1 LRSGGLICKD
11 ETMTNAAA
19 SANAHALFTFKGM
32 LTKFMRML
40 FPLEFR
46 LDSLANTGAILP
58 FHYPLVAG
66 EMIYLPESV
75 AQIGNEALA
84 RDYYVLTAAHLAARH
99 EFGSFEFRLA
109 DIPGFEERGETGVE
123 ALDGYVEAFDDPA
136 LAGALLRLC
145 ESARVDAE
153 LARRYRGL
161 APRLRRMNTSLAE
174 MLRPEA
180 LSTILVK
187 AALDAGSNAGPADG
201 FNRRARGF
209 FEELREPGTNVTRSA
224 LVAGAM
230 YQWLQAL
237 IAAARAAGVT
247 DALGERADQVRND
260 LIGNLNRPAG
270 DAGDALGEGADQDG
284 GGETDQLVQMES
296 SGRHSKGKGG
306 RPLTPEE
313 LRKLIEQGAQLKPSE
328 SSGDAEGDGMYLTQL
343 SNKDVQELEQLREQ
357 LGEVSTMPGAG
368 RLVLG
373 RTRSQDSYY
382 AYDEWDYVAADY
394 RRNWCRLREIR
405 VEGDGGDFFEATLLR
420 YAELLPQVRRNFQR
434 IRPASY
440 RMVRGLEDGDE
451 IDLERTIESR
461 VARRMGEVPDNRVY
475 KARKKEARDV
485 ATLFL
490 LDMSASTDEP
500 IHREPPRYGQQ
511 DDDNDDWTRTW
522 QRRPQQPQRPR
533 RIIDVNKEALVIM
546 AQALEEI
553 GDSYAI
559 MGFSGHGRDN
569 VEFYVIKEFDNELT
583 DEVKARVGA
592 VEPKRSTRMGTA
604 IRHVR
609 EKFKDVASRA
619 KHVMLLSDGFP
630 QDFDY
635 GHDRRS
641 NAYGIQDTMV
651 ALKELEMAGVLPF
664 CITVDRTGH
673 DYLRQ
678 MCSASR
684 YLVIEDITSLPRQ
697 LPKIYEQVV
706 RW

>member
-1 LRSGGLICKD
+1 
-11 ETMTNAAA
+11 MTNAAP
-19 SANAHALFTFKGM
+19 SANEHALFIFKGM

-58 FHYPLVAG
+58 FHYPLIAG

-75 AQIGNEALA
+75 AQLEGGGLA
-84 RDYYVLTAAHLAARH
+84 RDYYILTAAHLAARH
-99 EFGSFEFRLA
+99 EFGSFDFQLA
-109 DIPGFEERGETGVE
+109 DIPGFEERGEIGVE

-145 ESARVDAE
+145 EAARVDAE

-161 APRLRRMNTSLAE
+161 ALRLRRMNSRLSE

-187 AALDAGSNAGPADG
+187 AALAADSDQGGPADG
-201 FNRRARGF
+201 FNRRARDF
-209 FEELREPGTNVTRSA
+209 FEQLRQPGTSVTQSA

-237 IAAARAAGVT
+237 IAVARAAGAA

-270 DAGDALGEGADQDG
+270 DEGGALGDSADQDG

-328 SSGDAEGDGMYLTQL
+328 SRGDADGDGMYLTQL
-343 SNKDVQELEQLREQ
+343 TNKDVQELEQLREQ

-368 RLVLG
+368 RLMLG

-394 RRNWCRLREIR
+394 RRNWCRLREIY

-461 VARRMGEVPDNRVY
+461 IARRMGEVPDNRVY

-500 IHREPPRYGQQ
+500 IHREPPRYSQQ
-511 DDDNDDWTRTW
+511 DDDDDWAKTW

-651 ALKELEMAGVLPF
+651 ALKELEMSGVLPF

>member
-1 LRSGGLICKD
+1 MTVMTEQMVAPD
-11 ETMTNAAA
+11 E
-19 SANAHALFTFKGM
+19 HALFMVKGM

-46 LDSLANTGAILP
+46 IDTLPNAGAVLP
-58 FHYPLVAG
+58 FHYPLSGG
-66 EMIYLPESV
+66 EMILLPEAIAGV
-75 AQIGNEALA
+75 GGAAMA
-84 RDYYVLTAAHLAARH
+84 RDYYVLTAAHLAGRH
-99 EFGSFEFRLA
+99 EFGSYDLRLA
-109 DIPGFEERGETGVE
+109 DLEGFAERGETGVE
-123 ALDGYVEAFDDPA
+123 AIDGFIESFADPA
-136 LAGALLRLC
+136 LAGALFRLA
-145 ESARVDAE
+145 EAARIEVE
-153 LARRYRGL
+153 LKRRYRGL
-161 APRLRRMNTSLAE
+161 APRIERMN
-174 MLRPEA
+174 EA
-180 LSTILVK
+180 LARTLKPLVFSTMLIK
-187 AALDAGSNAGPADG
+187 AAFEIDG
-201 FNRRARGF
+201 AEDEPSEVFSARAREF
-209 FEELREPGTNVTRSA
+209 FAPLRERGATAADSA
-224 LVAGAM
+224 RQTASI
-230 YQWLQAL
+230 YEWLQAL
-237 IAAARAAGVT
+237 IEAARAAGAG
-247 DALGERADQVRND
+247 DPLGERARQMRDD
-260 LIGNLNRPAG
+260 LASRVSGTGNRADG
-270 DAGDALGEGADQDG
+270 LGQDDGDG
-284 GGETDQLVQMES
+284 GGGDGEPDQNVQMET
-296 SGRHSKGKGG
+296 SGQNSKGKGG

-313 LRKLIEQGAQLKPSE
+313 IRRLIEQGMELRPAQ
-328 SSGDAEGDGMYLTQL
+328 GEGGADGEGMYLTQL
-343 SNKDVQELEQLREQ
+343 FGKDAQELEALREQ
-357 LGEVSTMPGAG
+357 LGEIGAPPHGG
-368 RLVLG
+368 RLMIG
-373 RTRSQDSYY
+373 RGRGQDSYY
-382 AYDEWDYVAADY
+382 AYDEWDYVLGDY
-394 RRNWCRLREIR
+394 RRNWCRLREIPL
-405 VEGDGGDFFEATLLR
+405 EGDNGDFFADTLRR
-420 YAELLPQVRRNFQR
+420 YADVLPQVRRHFQR

-451 IDLERTIESR
+451 IDLDRTIE
-461 VARRMGEVPDNRVY
+461 ARIALRMGELPDGRVY

-500 IHREPPRYGQQ
+500 IHREPRKAGLA
-511 DDDNDDWTRTW
+511 DDDSDDWMKAW
-522 QRRPQQPQRPR
+522 QRRQEPARRPR

-569 VEFYVIKEFDNELT
+569 VEFYVIKEFDQELS
-583 DEVKARVGA
+583 DEVRARVGA
-592 VEPKRSTRMGTA
+592 VEPKRSTRMGAA

-609 EKFKDVASRA
+609 EKFKDVSSRA
-619 KHVMLLSDGFP
+619 RHVIMLSDGFP

-697 LPKIYEQVV
+697 LPKVYEQVV

>member
-1 LRSGGLICKD
+1 MANEALLPGD
-11 ETMTNAAA
+11 EQ
-19 SANAHALFTFKGM
+19 ALYQVKGM

-46 LDSLANTGAILP
+46 IDSMAHSGATLP
-58 FHYPLVAG
+58 FHYPLTAG

-75 AQIGNEALA
+75 AGIGGAEMA
-84 RDYYVLTAAHLAARH
+84 RDYFVVTAAHLAGRH
-99 EFGSFEFRLA
+99 EFGTFDFRLA
-109 DIPGFEERGETGVE
+109 EMPGFEERAEAGVE
-123 ALDGYVEAFDDPA
+123 AIDGYVASFEDPA
-136 LAGALLRLC
+136 LAGALMRLC

-153 LARRYRGL
+153 LGRRYRGL
-161 APRLRRMNTSLAE
+161 TPRIAGIHAALAE
-174 MLRPEA
+174 TLRPSA
-180 LSTILVK
+180 LSTLLVK
-187 AALDAGSNAGPADG
+187 AAL
-201 FNRRARGF
+201 
-209 FEELREPGTNVTRSA
+209 NVTLADDDPAGGFIQRAETFFAPLRQAGATVGQSARQTSA
-224 LVAGAM
+224 LF
-230 YQWLQAL
+230 QWLQEL
-237 IAAARAAGVT
+237 IAAARAAGEG
-247 DALGERADQVRND
+247 DPLARG
-260 LIGNLNRPAG
+260 AG
-270 DAGDALGEGADQDG
+270 DMRDDLLNQMRGPGEPGDGLGEGDG
-284 GGETDQLVQMES
+284 EEGDDDGETDQQITMDA
-296 SGRHSKGKGG
+296 GARSKNKGG
-306 RPLTPEE
+306 KALTPEQI
-313 LRKLIEQGAQLKPSE
+313 RKLLEAGVQLKPAQG
-328 SSGDAEGDGMYLTQL
+328 SGGADGQGIYLNNL
-343 SNKDVQELEQLREQ
+343 FGKDSPELDQLREQ
-357 LGEVSTMPGAG
+357 LGEIGTIPGAG
-368 RLVLG
+368 RLMIG
-373 RTRSQDSYY
+373 RSRSQDSYY
-382 AYDEWDYVAADY
+382 AYDEWDYLAADY
-394 RRNWCRLREIR
+394 RRNWCRLREIAMD
-405 VEGDGGDFFEATLLR
+405 GDNGDFFAATLER
-420 YAELLPQVRRNFQR
+420 YSEVLPQVRRHFQK

-451 IDLERTIESR
+451 IDIDRTIESR
-461 VARRMGEVPDNRVY
+461 VARRMGEIPDGRVY

-500 IHREPPRYGQQ
+500 IHREIKKYS
-511 DDDNDDWTRTW
+511 DNDDDTDDWMKAW
-522 QRRPQQPQRPR
+522 QRRPQMAQRPR

-546 AQALEEI
+546 AQALEEL

-569 VEFYVIKEFDNELT
+569 VEFYVIKEFDHELS

-592 VEPKRSTRMGTA
+592 IEPKRSTRMGAA

-609 EKFKDVASRA
+609 EKFKDVASRSRHA
-619 KHVMLLSDGFP
+619 ILLSDGFP

-678 MCSASR
+678 MCAPSR
-684 YLVIEDITSLPRQ
+684 YLVIDDIMSLPRQ

>member
-1 LRSGGLICKD
+1 MAISP
-11 ETMTNAAA
+11 AP
-19 SANAHALFTFKGM
+19 ANEHALFTFKGM

-46 LDSLANTGAILP
+46 LDSLANTGAVLP
-58 FHYPLVAG
+58 FHYPLIAG

-75 AQIGNEALA
+75 AHFGDDAVA
-84 RDYYVLTAAHLAARH
+84 RDYYILTAAHLAARH
-99 EFGSFEFRLA
+99 EFGTFDFRLA
-109 DIPGFEERGETGVE
+109 DIPGFEDRGEMGVE
-123 ALDGYVEAFDDPA
+123 ALDSYVEAFDDPV

-153 LARRYRGL
+153 LPRRYRGL
-161 APRLRRMNTSLAE
+161 EERLRRMNE
-174 MLRPEA
+174 MLVEALRPEA
-180 LSTILVK
+180 LSSILVK
-187 AALDAGSNAGPADG
+187 SALGAGSEKGPAGG
-201 FNRRARGF
+201 FNRRAAEF
-209 FEELREPGTNVTRSA
+209 FAPLRQPGASVTQSA
-224 LVAGAM
+224 LVTGMM

-237 IAAARAAGVT
+237 IAAARAAGAA
-247 DALGERADQVRND
+247 DALGERADQLRND
-260 LIGNLNRPAG
+260 LIGHLDRPAD
-270 DAGDALGEGADQDG
+270 DAGDALGDGADQD

-343 SNKDVQELEQLREQ
+343 SNKDAQELDQLRDQ
-357 LGEVSTMPGAG
+357 LGELSTMPGAG
-368 RLVLG
+368 RLIIG

-405 VEGDGGDFFEATLLR
+405 VDGENGDFFEATLLR

-451 IDLERTIESR
+451 IDFERTIESR
-461 VARRMGEVPDNRVY
+461 VMRRMGEVPDGRVY

-500 IHREPPRYGQQ
+500 IHREPPRFGQQ
-511 DDDNDDWTRTW
+511 DDDDDLTNSW

-569 VEFYVIKEFDNELT
+569 VEFYVIKEFDHELT

-678 MCSASR
+678 MCSSSR
-684 YLVIEDITSLPRQ
+684 YLVIEDITSLPHQ